1 MTRTAHAAA
10 LAPRESEA
18 LGWLAVGLTHRQIA
32 GHMGLTEATVS
43 TYVKRIRS
51 KLNVGNKADLTR
63 AAIELGLLD
72 HSGRRIPQ
80 QRAASE
86 RSHRPLAYER

>member
-1 MTRTAHAAA
+1 M
-10 LAPRESEA
+10 LAPRESET

-51 KLNVGNKADLTR
+51 KLQVGNKAELTR
-63 AAIELGLLD
+63 MAIGLGLLD
-72 HSGRRIPQ
+72 KAGERIPAPSSQ
-80 QRAASE
+80 HLGSE
-86 RSHRPLAYER
+86 T